1 MYRAAAGYQLSL
13 KGKYL
18 FENNPLAINFGVGY
32 FYDRREFQ
40 TLLINSAEAKFDSR
54 TNASE
59 FALGG
64 LEAYLGLM
72 ILFG

>member
-1 MYRAAAGYQLSL
+1 M
-13 KGKYL
+13 
-18 FENNPLAINFGVGY
+18 GY

-72 ILFG
+72 ILFGQID